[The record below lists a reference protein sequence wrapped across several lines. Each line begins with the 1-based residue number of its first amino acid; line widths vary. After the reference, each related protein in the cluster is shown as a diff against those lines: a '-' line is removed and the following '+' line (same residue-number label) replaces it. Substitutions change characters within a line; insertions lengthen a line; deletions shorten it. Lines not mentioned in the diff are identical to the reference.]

1 MIINRLTMHNF
12 GVYAGTNNFEFTH
25 KKPIALI
32 GGMNGRGKTTFLEAI
47 LLSLYGMNSIAY
59 QESNYN
65 SYGQYLRSYVNKN
78 DWSQSSFIELEFA
91 LNEST
96 NDTYVVRREWDAIS
110 RITKEKIAVQQN
122 GAYNEFLTKNWAMFV
137 ENILPSALS
146 SFYFF
151 DGEKIAELAV
161 AKTDDQMKE
170 SIRAMLGITI
180 LDVLKNDLG
189 RSIRRIS
196 KKDKGDQS
204 SSKLDELRDERDQ
217 AILELEKLDGSIR
230 LVTEKVEGIEN
241 VIEQLHKRYELRG
254 GAVLE
259 QRQKLMK
266 KRAEIQTEITQNA
279 EDLIEMAA
287 TELPIVLVRDLVGQI
302 KLQAEDEHNDF
313 IMQQALEQM
322 DTYLSNFAVN
332 HPDLIDAGRVFV
344 DFVRN
349 QTEEDATPQLYE
361 MSDHALFQ
369 MNELIESALQQSSDY
384 TKKLLYNKET
394 LKRQL
399 DEIDSYLT
407 LDINEKE
414 LTAIYDQ
421 IKTNE
426 AELVEAQVEL
436 NKLQQARSSVNAVA
450 ITKTAEY
457 NRDVETYLQKI
468 ELQDDTDRL
477 LKYSNMALRIVDA
490 YTIELQKRKTGTL
503 AKTITEC
510 YKKLANKK
518 NLIPKII
525 MDPKTLDMQYLDENG
540 NAVAKESL
548 SAGEKQLMVI
558 AILWALA
565 ICSKKKLPVIIDT
578 PLSRL
583 DSQHRISIISTYFPN
598 ASDQTIILSTDTEI
612 DHNYYDIMK
621 ESVGDEFTLIYSE
634 ETKSTSIEKGYFQN
648 YDSKTGTPVA
658 AGERSAF

>member
-12 GVYAGTNNFEFTH
+12 GVYAGTNIFEFTH
-25 KKPIALI
+25 KKPIVLI

-47 LLSLYGMNSIAY
+47 LLSLYGANSIAY
-59 QESNYN
+59 KESKYN
-65 SYGQYLRSYVNKN
+65 SYNQYLRSYVNKSH
-78 DWSQSSFIELEFA
+78 WSQSSFIELEFV

-96 NDTYVVRREWDAIS
+96 NDTYVIRRGWDALS
-110 RITKEKIAVQQN
+110 KITREKISVQKN
-122 GAYNEFLTKNWAMFV
+122 GLYSEFLTKNWAMFV

-161 AKTDDQMKE
+161 ARTDDQMKE
-170 SIRAMLGITI
+170 SIRSMLGITI

-196 KKDKGDQS
+196 KKGKSDES
-204 SSKLDELRDERDQ
+204 SSKLDRLREERNQ
-217 AILELEKLDGSIR
+217 AISELEKIDETIR
-230 LVTEKVEGIEN
+230 LAIEKVEGIQETL
-241 VIEQLHKRYELRG
+241 EQLHKHYELQG

-259 QRQKLMK
+259 QRKELMQ
-266 KRAEIQTEITQNA
+266 KRAEIQTKITQNA
-279 EDLIEMAA
+279 ESLIGLAA
-287 TELPIVLVRDLVGQI
+287 TELPMVLVRDLISQI
-302 KLQAEDEHNDF
+302 KLQAEDEQNDY

-322 DTYLSNFAVN
+322 DAYLSNFAVD
-332 HPDLIDAGRVFV
+332 HPDSIDAVKAFV
-344 DFVRN
+344 GFVRE
-349 QTEEDATPQLYE
+349 QTEEDAAPRIYE

-369 MNELIESALQQSSDY
+369 INELVESALEQSVNH
-384 TKKLLYNKET
+384 TKTLFSNKMALT
-394 LKRQL
+394 RQL
-399 DEIDSYLT
+399 DEVDSYLT

-414 LTAIYDQ
+414 LAAIYDQ
-421 IKTNE
+421 IKTDE
-426 AELVEAQVEL
+426 AKLVEAQVEL
-436 NKLQQARSSVNAVA
+436 NKLQKDRSSVNAVVIA
-450 ITKTAEY
+450 KTAEY

-468 ELQDDTDRL
+468 ELQDDADRL
-477 LKYSNMALRIVDA
+477 LKYSSMALRIVDA

-503 AKTITEC
+503 GKTITEC

-518 NLIPKII
+518 NLIQEIVMNPE
-525 MDPKTLDMQYLDENG
+525 TLDMQYLDEKG
-540 NAVAKESL
+540 NVVSKDSL

-565 ICSKKKLPVIIDT
+565 LCSKKKLPVIIDT

-583 DSQHRISIISTYFPN
+583 DSQHRASIISTYFPN

-612 DHNYYDIMK
+612 DHNYYDMMK

-634 ETKSTSIEKGYFQN
+634 ETKSTSIEKGYFQ
-648 YDSKTGTPVA
+648 
-658 AGERSAF
+658 EL